1 MEKINEYWKKREAAA
16 MAFWPNLRSALLT
29 LVIGIIIIKIFRMIM
44 MRLISRKRFDDTLL
58 KFVMDVLMDISGI
71 AFCERHHQTWG

>member
-1 MEKINEYWKKREAAA
+1 MEKINEYWKKTEAAS
-16 MAFWPNLRSALLT
+16 MAFWPNLLSAILT

-58 KFVMDVLMDISGI
+58 KFVMDVLIWFFGKLCRRAAHYS
-71 AFCERHHQTWG
+71 F